1 MLDERQYKIIIFV
14 QFSSTSSLNRKVN
27 FSFIHFKMLPDCP
40 LQISVSIRIDLFLFW
55 TRNDSYVARWQIYR
69 LIYIHEIKDN
79 YEFSKIRQN
88 IKEKDLIPKYAL
100 KNGTVISK
108 SEGQTFYTSQIYIF
122 LDLFPKNSSKI
133 PCSECTLML
142 MNIAQNTRSCS
153 EFKQNRFCSH
163 TKNLRLP
170 PDICTGWF
178 LRNVFLAS
186 KNI

>member
-1 MLDERQYKIIIFV
+1 MNTKTENL
-14 QFSSTSSLNRKVN
+14 KVKHP
-27 FSFIHFKMLPDCP
+27 IL
-40 LQISVSIRIDLFLFW
+40 VR
-55 TRNDSYVARWQIYR
+55 
-69 LIYIHEIKDN
+69 
-79 YEFSKIRQN
+79 
-88 IKEKDLIPKYAL
+88 
-100 KNGTVISK
+100 
-108 SEGQTFYTSQIYIF
+108 YIF
-122 LDLFPKNSSKI
+122 SLTYSQRNSSKI

-142 MNIAQNTRSCS
+142 LNIAQNTRSCS